1 MVMHSQCRQQSAAHQ
16 SSRNGR
22 SDQGVSIIQ
31 QIIRCI
37 LMSSTDKPVH
47 TSTEKSFPIIR
58 CSPCFQIV
66 RVTTAHTARPLEHI
80 RMLLPR
86 SKLQNRS
93 LIGYFRL
100 HGLLPNLL
108 SKRKRC
114 INLGPKPLALLRM
127 SAQRQHQSRRHVRR
141 IACYHRTIGFQK
153 LLKKGLRDGYLLTIQ
168 DNRRNVLNRYCLD
181 NFCLGVVRPGL
192 AYHQLPE
199 F

>member
-1 MVMHSQCRQQSAAHQ
+1 MYSQCRQQPAAHQ
-16 SSRNGR
+16 RSRNGS

-31 QIIRCI
+31 QIIRCV

-58 CSPCFQIV
+58 RSPCFQIV
-66 RVTTAHTARPLEHI
+66 WVTTTHTARPLKHI
-80 RMLLPR
+80 RMLLSR
-86 SKLQNRS
+86 GKLQNRS

-108 SKRKRC
+108 SKRKRR

-127 SAQRQHQSRRHVRR
+127 SAQRQHQSCRHVCR
-141 IACYHRTIGFQK
+141 IACYHRTIGLQQ

-168 DNRRNVLNRYCLD
+168 DNSCNVLNRYCLD
-181 NFCLGVVRPGL
+181 NFRLGVIRPGP